1 MNICQAHICR
11 LAGDHRPG
19 LECLSDGQLLPILLA
34 MDPDAL
40 LSCGRANRRL
50 HRLVCDMSVWR
61 HLLRGI
67 ETFTYQRLVELAEF
81 GKKNSCLEMMT
92 AEVVKEVASRFKISL
107 GSNGQ
112 GNSVLFCFK
121 KGMKLHFTNS
131 FKVAVSI
138 QGWGAPVTFEMG
150 GEHHLK
156 ELNQVA
162 QTVGAKFT
170 IKEVEAFADFRG
182 YPYRSWHGKSFELM
196 AGLVAQQGEGLHKLE
211 LAFVSLCSYSQVWDT
226 CLSLLKASEEWKIQ
240 TLSATW
246 QGFSNSGGDIW
257 TELARNAASGHIGTM
272 KFLIYKGMTA
282 RTSKEDMKAVWEIAE
297 TLEVEVIDRGTLI
310 RIGGGRGEDP
320 KTTWEEAYDTVLNN
334 IC

>member
-19 LECLSDGQLLPILLA
+19 LECLADGQLLPILLA
-34 MDPDAL
+34 MEDPDTL
-40 LSCGRANRRL
+40 LSCGGANRRL
-50 HRLVCDMSVWR
+50 HRLVCDMRVWR
-61 HLLRGI
+61 HLLKGI
-67 ETFTYQRLVELAEF
+67 ESFTHQRLVELAEF
-81 GKKNSCLEMMT
+81 GKNDSCLEMMT
-92 AEVVKEVASRFKISL
+92 AEVVKEVASRFEIRIR
-107 GSNGQ
+107 
-112 GNSVLFCFK
+112 
-121 KGMKLHFTNS
+121 S

-138 QGWGAPVTFEMG
+138 QGWGAPVTYEMV
-150 GEHHLK
+150 GEEHLE
-156 ELNQVA
+156 ELNQAA

-170 IKEVEAFADFRG
+170 IKEVRACLFYYYCF
-182 YPYRSWHGKSFELM
+182 PLM
-196 AGLVAQQGEGLHKLE
+196 AGLVAQQEEGLHKLE
-211 LAFVSLCSYSQVWDT
+211 LPFVSLCSYSQVMDT

-240 TLSATW
+240 TLSFRLS
-246 QGFSNSGGDIW
+246 FSNSGGDIW
-257 TELARNAASGHIGTM
+257 TELARKAASGHIGTM
-272 KFLIYKGMTA
+272 KFRIYKGMTA